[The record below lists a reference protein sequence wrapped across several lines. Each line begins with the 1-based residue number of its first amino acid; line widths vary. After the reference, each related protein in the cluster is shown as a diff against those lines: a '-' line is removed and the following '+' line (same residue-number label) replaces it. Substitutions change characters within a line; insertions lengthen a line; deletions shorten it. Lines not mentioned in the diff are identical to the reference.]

1 MDASENQLRKALEHG
16 PAGYRDLEIWE
27 IVSTLHQERFG
38 VGSRDEVP
46 GFERPA
52 PAANDTSSQPA
63 SPGSMMPAGAGAAT
77 PCVPLGVTQGRGRLA
92 VRGAQGL

>member
-1 MDASENQLRKALEHG
+1 MDASENQLRKAFGHG

-38 VGSRDEVP
+38 
-46 GFERPA
+46 
-52 PAANDTSSQPA
+52 
-63 SPGSMMPAGAGAAT
+63 
-77 PCVPLGVTQGRGRLA
+77 A